1 MSSARRCHLCNAA
14 IVVALVKHGNDD
26 ESSWMPLDLKPS
38 MRGQIAATKD
48 VHGVIHGRIL
58 KGDEGTAPGEIR
70 FITHFGTCPKY
81 QPKTTAR
88 QVLPPGDPQPA
99 LFERR

>member
-26 ESSWMPLDLKPS
+26 ESYWMPLDLKPN
-38 MRGQIAATKD
+38 MRGQIAATKG

-58 KGDEGTAPGEIR
+58 KRGQGTDPGEVR
-70 FITHFGTCPKY
+70 FITHFATCPPY
-81 QPKTTAR
+81 QRLTTAR
-88 QVLPPGDPQPA
+88 QVLPPPDLQPT
-99 LFERR
+99 LF